1 MIVLEWSNIIAIV
14 LKDSIRMTKNNHFNN
29 KKKCMKYWLFLN
41 NYLKFVFYKFG
52 FLFYDFFFYMSVS
65 KQGFFFSYGFKNIF
79 NWEGKK
85 IVSIW
90 LKFMYLFLK
99 NLLKKLILGK

>member
-52 FLFYDFFFYMSVS
+52 FLFYDFFFIWVYQNKV
-65 KQGFFFSYGFKNIF
+65 FFFHMVLKIYLIEK
-79 NWEGKK
+79 GKK
-85 IVSIW
+85 
-90 LKFMYLFLK
+90 LCQFD
-99 NLLKKLILGK
+99 